1 MAEKV
6 LFKLI
11 QSSRLTENTRTEIA
25 LPSATTCV
33 ITVWESF
40 NGCQLIDF
48 MQIQLQNYDLLSSE
62 QFYNYFH
69 NNQHNYE
76 PFAMLI
82 YFHCVLFYCSFWYLI
97 GLCFP

>member
-25 LPSATTCV
+25 LPSVTTCV

-48 MQIQLQNYDLLSSE
+48 MQIQLQN
-62 QFYNYFH
+62 
-69 NNQHNYE
+69 
-76 PFAMLI
+76 
-82 YFHCVLFYCSFWYLI
+82 
-97 GLCFP
+97 